1 MEKIKSIIS
10 KIKSAESFSD
20 IDNFL
25 SKFRR
30 VVLNIITAFFLLV
43 IFLSIVG
50 SLFDSEK
57 IDTENKILY
66 LEPSGVIVD
75 KAITRDDPFE
85 ELEIFASSTNQIEL
99 EDLLKIINNAGKDDN
114 LKAIYLDVDGLR
126 AYYTSALKIADA
138 LSEARENGKEIVAF
152 TSGLGTTGY
161 LLASQANEII
171 LERDSYGSVRPFGFS
186 RVRQYQKDFF
196 ENIKVNMNVYAAGDF
211 KSGPEGYTRND
222 MSETDKLA
230 WLEFV
235 TPVWEKYKTK
245 METGRGFES
254 GKIQYIGDNYHLLV
268 SENGGND
275 NETALAIGLVDKLMS
290 KQEIRNYMIEKYGND
305 DDDEKD
311 KEEEDEEKDEEED
324 EEKDE
329 EEDEKE
335 DEKEDEE
342 EEEKE
347 KDYEYPDG
355 ISGRE
360 YLSTLKDEDT
370 KNKEKNKI
378 AIIHVEGAIVT
389 GNIGFNTAGSGGIV
403 KNINKARDDK
413 NVKGIILRVNSPGG
427 DVYASSMIT
436 NALEEF
442 QSTGRPVITS
452 MGDIAA
458 SGGVWV
464 TTTSEEIWAEETTLT
479 GSIGVYSI
487 VPDFSPLE
495 KWAGMNY
502 DGVSMTKAGSVYDL
516 SRGMNEDLNKQF
528 RENTDNMY
536 KNFVTKVANNRDM
549 EFADVLKFAGG
560 RIWRGDTAL
569 ELGLVDKLG
578 SLDDAINSMASK
590 LELENYKVFSYNT
603 EVEFEDFISSLEDVL
618 PIQIQGFLQDFNGL
632 KRMFLSGQDR
642 YVVAYCFDCGFG
654 RFE

>member
-1 MEKIKSIIS
+1 MIKKIKNMM
-10 KIKSAESFSD
+10 SF
-20 IDNFL
+20 IDQLL
-25 SKFRR
+25 SRFRR
-30 VVLNIITAFFLLV
+30 LFVNSITAFFLLIIV
-43 IFLSIVG
+43 IGVLSSIISVFE
-50 SLFDSEK
+50 SDK
-57 IDTENKILY
+57 IETKDKILY
-66 LEPSGVIVD
+66 LEPKGVIVD

-85 ELEIFASSTNQIEL
+85 EFEIFGGSTNQIEL
-99 EDLLKIINNAGKDDN
+99 EDILKVIDSAGVDDN

-138 LSEARENGKEIVAF
+138 LKGARENGKEILAY

-161 LLASQANEII
+161 LLASQANELI

-235 TPVWEKYKTK
+235 TPIWEKYRIK
-245 METGRGFES
+245 MEAGRDFEA

-268 SENGGND
+268 SENDGND
-275 NETALAIGLVDKLMS
+275 NETALAIGLVDKLMT
-290 KQEIRNYMIEKYGND
+290 KQEIRNYLVEKYGNEEED
-305 DDDEKD
+305 EEDEKEE
-311 KEEEDEEKDEEED
+311 KEEEDEE
-324 EEKDE
+324 
-329 EEDEKE
+329 
-335 DEKEDEE
+335 
-342 EEEKE
+342 EEKE
-347 KDYEYPDG
+347 REYERPEG
-355 ISGRE
+355 ITGSE
-360 YLSTLKDEDT
+360 YLSTLKDEDIDSE
-370 KNKEKNKI
+370 KKKAQEKNKI

-389 GNIGFNTAGSGGIV
+389 GNIGYNIAGSGGIV
-403 KNINKARDDK
+403 DNINKARDDK
-413 NVKGIILRVNSPGG
+413 NVKGIVLRVNSPGG

-442 QSTGRPVITS
+442 QSTGRPVMTS

-487 VPDFSPLE
+487 IPDFSPLE
-495 KWAGMNY
+495 RWAGMNY
-502 DGVSMTKAGSVYDL
+502 DGVSMTKAGDIYDL
-516 SRGMNEDLNKQF
+516 SRGINKNLNKQF
-528 RENTDNMY
+528 RENTENIY
-536 KNFVTKVANNRDM
+536 KNFVTKVANNRGL
-549 EFADVLKFAGG
+549 EFSEVLSFAGG

-578 SLDDAINSMASK
+578 TLNDAVDSMASK
-590 LELENYKVFSYNT
+590 LELEDYKVFSYNN
-603 EVEFEDFISSLEDVL
+603 EVEFEDYLSSLEDLL
-618 PIQIQGFLQDFNGL
+618 PIEVQSFLKEFSGL
-632 KRMFLSGQDR
+632 KRMFLSQKDR
-642 YVVAYCFDCGFG
+642 YVAAYCFDCGFDG
-654 RFE
+654 FE

>member
-1 MEKIKSIIS
+1 MKKIKNIIS
-10 KIKSAESFSD
+10 KIKSTDGNIWDKAFS
-20 IDNFL
+20 NVEKYL
-25 SKFRR
+25 AKFRKL
-30 VVLNIITAFFLLV
+30 VLNIITVLV
-43 IFLSIVG
+43 LIFLITSILG
-50 SLFDSEK
+50 SLFESDK

-75 KAITRDDPFE
+75 KVITRDDPFE
-85 ELEIFASSTNQIEL
+85 ELDIFGSSTNQIEL
-99 EDLLKIINNAGKDDN
+99 EDLLRIINNAGKDDN
-114 LKAIYLDVDGLR
+114 LKAIYLDVDELR

-230 WLEFV
+230 WLEFI

-245 METGRGFES
+245 MEAGRGFES

-290 KQEIRNYMIEKYGND
+290 KQEMRNYMIERYGN
-305 DDDEKD
+305 
-311 KEEEDEEKDEEED
+311 EEEEEEKDEKEEG
-324 EEKDE
+324 
-329 EEDEKE
+329 
-335 DEKEDEE
+335 EE

-360 YLSTLKDEDT
+360 YLSTLNDKDT
-370 KNKEKNKI
+370 SANEKNKI

-578 SLDDAINSMASK
+578 SLDDAIDSMASK
-590 LELENYKVFSYNT
+590 LELEDYKVFSYNN
-603 EVEFEDFISSLEDVL
+603 EVEFEDYLSSLEDL
-618 PIQIQGFLQDFNGL
+618 IPINVQSFLKDFNGL
-632 KRMFLSGQDR
+632 KKMFLSGKDR

>member
-66 LEPSGVIVD
+66 LEPKGVIVD

-85 ELEIFASSTNQIEL
+85 DLEIFASSTNQIEL
-99 EDLLKIINNAGKDDN
+99 EDILKIINSAGKDDN

-211 KSGPEGYTRND
+211 KSGPEGYTRNN

-230 WLEFV
+230 WLEFI

-245 METGRGFES
+245 MEAGRGFES

-305 DDDEKD
+305 DDEKD
-311 KEEEDEEKDEEED
+311 EEKEEEDEDEKDD
-324 EEKDE
+324 
-329 EEDEKE
+329 
-335 DEKEDEE
+335 

-355 ISGRE
+355 INGRE
-360 YLSTLKDEDT
+360 YLSTLKDEDA
-370 KNKEKNKI
+370 KSKEKNKI

-502 DGVSMTKAGSVYDL
+502 DGVSMTKAGNVYDL

-578 SLDDAINSMASK
+578 SLDDAVASMASK
-590 LELENYKVFSYNT
+590 LELEDYKVFSYNN
-603 EVEFEDFISSLEDVL
+603 EVEFEDYLSSLEDL
-618 PIQIQGFLQDFNGL
+618 IPINVQGFLKDFNGL
-632 KRMFLSGQDR
+632 KKMFLSGKDR
-642 YVVAYCFDCGFG
+642 
-654 RFE
+654 

>member
-1 MEKIKSIIS
+1 MKKIKSIVS
-10 KIKSAESFSD
+10 KIKSAEAFSH
-20 IDNFL
+20 IDNYL
-25 SKFRR
+25 TKFRR
-30 VVLNIITAFFLLV
+30 AVLNIITAFFLLV
-43 IFLSIVG
+43 IFFSIIG
-50 SLFDSEK
+50 SLFESDK

-66 LEPSGVIVD
+66 LEPTGVIVD
-75 KAITRDDPFE
+75 KAISRDDPFE
-85 ELEIFASSTNQIEL
+85 ELEIFGSSTNQIEL
-99 EDLLKIINNAGKDDN
+99 EDLLRIINNAGKDDN
-114 LKAIYLDVDGLR
+114 LKAIYLDVDELR

-138 LSEARENGKEIVAF
+138 LSEAREKGKEIVAF

-245 METGRGFES
+245 MEAGRGFEA

-268 SENGGND
+268 TENGGND
-275 NETALAIGLVDKLMS
+275 NEAALAVGLVDKLMS
-290 KQEIRNYMIEKYGND
+290 KQETRNYMIEKYGND
-305 DDDEKD
+305 
-311 KEEEDEEKDEEED
+311 EEKDEEE
-324 EEKDE
+324 
-329 EEDEKE
+329 
-335 DEKEDEE
+335 
-342 EEEKE
+342 KE
-347 KDYEYPDG
+347 KNYEYPEG
-355 ISGRE
+355 VSGKE
-360 YLSTLKDEDT
+360 YLSTLKDEET
-370 KNKEKNKI
+370 KSKEKNKI
-378 AIIHVEGAIVT
+378 AIIHVEGAIVP

-413 NVKGIILRVNSPGG
+413 NVKGIVLRVNSPGG

-528 RENTDNMY
+528 RENTENMY

-549 EFADVLKFAGG
+549 EFSDVLKFAGG

-578 SLDDAINSMASK
+578 SLDDAVASMASK
-590 LELENYKVFSYNT
+590 LELEDYRVFSYNN
-603 EVEFEDFISSLEDVL
+603 EVEFEDYLSSLEDL
-618 PIQIQGFLQDFNGL
+618 IPINVQGFLKDFNGL
-632 KRMFLSGQDR
+632 KKMFLSGKDR

>member
-1 MEKIKSIIS
+1 MNNLKIKFKNMIT
-10 KIKSAESFSD
+10 FL
-20 IDNFL
+20 DNIL
-25 SKFRR
+25 VKFRKG
-30 VVLNIITAFFLLV
+30 VVNSITFLFLMLIMV
-43 IFLSIVG
+43 GIFSSLW
-50 SLFDSEK
+50 SLFESDEVE
-57 IDTENKILY
+57 TENKILY
-66 LEPSGVIVD
+66 LEPKGVIVD

-85 ELEIFASSTNQIEL
+85 EFEFFGSSTNQIEL
-99 EDLLKIINNAGKDDN
+99 EDILKIINSAGKDDN

-138 LSEARENGKEIVAF
+138 LHDARENGKEIIAY

-196 ENIKVNMNVYAAGDF
+196 KNIKINVNVYAAGDF

-235 TPVWEKYKTK
+235 TPVWEKYKYK
-245 METGRGFES
+245 IEAGRGFEA
-254 GKIQYIGDNYHLLV
+254 GKIQYVGDNYHLLV

-275 NETALAIGLVDKLMS
+275 NEAALAIGLVDKLMS
-290 KQEIRNYMIEKYGND
+290 KQEIRNYLIEKYG
-305 DDDEKD
+305 
-311 KEEEDEEKDEEED
+311 
-324 EEKDE
+324 
-329 EEDEKE
+329 

-342 EEEKE
+342 EEKDQGEKKKYKRPE
-347 KDYEYPDG
+347 G
-355 ISGRE
+355 ISGKE
-360 YLSTLKDEDT
+360 YLSTLKDEDVNY
-370 KNKEKNKI
+370 KQKKVQEKNKI

-487 VPDFSPLE
+487 IQDISPLE
-495 KWAGMNY
+495 KWAGFNN
-502 DGVSMTKAGSVYDL
+502 DGVSMTKAGDIYDL
-516 SRGMNEDLNKQF
+516 GRGMNEDLNKQF
-528 RENTDNMY
+528 RENTENIY
-536 KNFVTKVANNRDM
+536 KNFVTKVANNRNLDFS
-549 EFADVLKFAGG
+549 EVLNFAGG

-578 SLDDAINSMASK
+578 SLDDAIDSMVSK
-590 LELENYKVFSYNT
+590 LELKDYKTFSYSS
-603 EVEFEDFISSLEDVL
+603 EFKFDDYLSSLEDIL
-618 PIQIQGFLQDFNGL
+618 PIQVQSLLNEISGL
-632 KRMFLSGQDR
+632 KRIFLSEKDI
-642 YVVAYCFDCGFG
+642 YIVSYCFDCGFG
-654 RFE
+654 SFE

>member
-1 MEKIKSIIS
+1 MNNLKIKFKNMIT
-10 KIKSAESFSD
+10 FL
-20 IDNFL
+20 DNIL
-25 SKFRR
+25 VKFRKG
-30 VVLNIITAFFLLV
+30 VVNSITFLFLMLIMV
-43 IFLSIVG
+43 GIFSSLW
-50 SLFDSEK
+50 SLFESDEVE
-57 IDTENKILY
+57 TENKILY
-66 LEPSGVIVD
+66 LEPKGVIVD

-85 ELEIFASSTNQIEL
+85 GFEFFGSSTNQIEL
-99 EDLLKIINNAGKDDN
+99 EDILKIINSAGKDDN

-138 LSEARENGKEIVAF
+138 LHDARENGKEIIAY

-196 ENIKVNMNVYAAGDF
+196 KNIKINVNVYAAGDF

-245 METGRGFES
+245 IEAGRGFKA
-254 GKIQYIGDNYHLLV
+254 GKIQFVGDNYHLLV

-275 NETALAIGLVDKLMS
+275 NETALEIGLVDKLMS
-290 KQEIRNYMIEKYGND
+290 KQEIRNYLIEKYG
-305 DDDEKD
+305 
-311 KEEEDEEKDEEED
+311 
-324 EEKDE
+324 
-329 EEDEKE
+329 

-342 EEEKE
+342 EEKDQGEKKKYKRPE
-347 KDYEYPDG
+347 G
-355 ISGRE
+355 ISGKE
-360 YLSTLKDEDT
+360 YLSTLKEEDVN
-370 KNKEKNKI
+370 NKQKKVQEKNKI

-487 VPDFSPLE
+487 IQDISPLE
-495 KWAGMNY
+495 KWAGFNN
-502 DGVSMTKAGSVYDL
+502 DGVSMTKAGDIYDL
-516 SRGMNEDLNKQF
+516 GRGMNEDLNKQF
-528 RENTDNMY
+528 RENTENIY
-536 KNFVTKVANNRDM
+536 KNFVTKVANNRNL
-549 EFADVLKFAGG
+549 EFSEVLNFAGG

-578 SLDDAINSMASK
+578 SLDDAIDSMVSK
-590 LELENYKVFSYNT
+590 LELEDYKTFSYNS
-603 EVEFEDFISSLEDVL
+603 EVEFDDYLSSLEDIL
-618 PIQIQGFLQDFNGL
+618 PIQVQSLLNEISGL
-632 KRMFLSGQDR
+632 KRIFLSEKDR
-642 YVVAYCFDCGFG
+642 YVVSYCFDCGFG
-654 RFE
+654 SFE